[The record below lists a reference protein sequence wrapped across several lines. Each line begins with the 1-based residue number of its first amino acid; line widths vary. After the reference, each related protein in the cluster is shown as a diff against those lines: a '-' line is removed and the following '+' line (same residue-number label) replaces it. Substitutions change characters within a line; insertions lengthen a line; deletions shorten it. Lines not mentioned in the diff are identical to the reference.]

1 MYRKSAVV
9 LAAALLAGCGHTTYD
24 QPDRGIAA
32 INVPVVERTDYVFD
46 AAAPGGSLAPSEA
59 ARLRGWFQGLSL
71 GYGDNIYV
79 DGPYAETARNQV
91 AMVAADYGILVNPG
105 APVTQGGVPDGM
117 IRVVVSRSRAVVPN
131 CPNWSRSREM
141 NYANRSHPNY
151 GCSVNA
157 NLAAMIANPEDL
169 VHGRGG
175 ETTTDPKLGVKAV
188 DAYRNK
194 ALSGAS
200 GTVQAVSSK
209 GN

>member
-1 MYRKSAVV
+1 MYRKPAIV

-32 INVPVVERTDYVFD
+32 INVPVVERVDYVFD
-46 AAAPGGSLAPSEA
+46 AAAPGGTLPPGEA
-59 ARLRGWFQGLSL
+59 ARLNGWFQGLSL

-79 DGPYAETARNQV
+79 DGAYAEAARNEV
-91 AMVAADYGILVNPG
+91 ALVAANYGMLVDPG
-105 APVTQGGVPDGM
+105 APVTQGGVPDGTV
-117 IRVVVSRSRAVVPN
+117 RVVVSRSRAVVPN

-141 NYANRSHPNY
+141 NYANRSSPNF

-157 NLAAMIANPEDL
+157 NLAAMVASPQDL
-169 VHGRGG
+169 LHGREGTG
-175 ETTTDPKLGVKAV
+175 LTDPKAGIKAV
-188 DAYRNK
+188 DAYHQK
-194 ALSGAS
+194 ALTGRT

>member
-1 MYRKSAVV
+1 MYRKPSLV
-9 LAAALLAGCGHTTYD
+9 LAAALLAGCGHKPYD

-32 INVPVVERTDYVFD
+32 INVPVVERVDYVFD
-46 AAAPGGSLAPSEA
+46 AAAPGGTLAPSEA
-59 ARLRGWFQGLSL
+59 ARLNGWFQGLSL

-79 DGPYAETARNQV
+79 DGPYAEAARSEV
-91 AMVAADYGILVNPG
+91 ALVAANYGMLVNPG
-105 APVTQGGVPDGM
+105 APVTQGGVPDGTV
-117 IRVVVSRSRAVVPN
+117 RVVVSRSRAVVPN
-131 CPNWSRSREM
+131 CPNWSRSREI
-141 NYANRSHPNY
+141 NYANRSHPNF

-169 VHGRGG
+169 VHGREGNG
-175 ETTTDPKLGVKAV
+175 VLDPRLGVKAI
-188 DAYRNK
+188 DAYRGK